1 MQKRW
6 SYLGVNYLQHTMKFI
21 ETKLK
26 GAYTTE
32 IEPSVDDRGWFS
44 RVFCM
49 REFGQINHNENFVQI
64 NHSSNTN
71 KGTVRGIHYQI
82 PPEAETKLIRC
93 IRGKIFDVIIDL
105 RENSPAFLQW
115 IGVELSAENMKMI
128 YVPEGFAHG
137 FQTLEDNSELIYH
150 HTSFYDPSA
159 ERGIRYNDKL
169 VGIKWPLDVTNISEK
184 DTSYPLL
191 DSHFKGLNL

>member
-21 ETKLK
+21 ETELK
-26 GAYTTE
+26 GAYTIE

-49 REFGQINHNENFVQI
+49 KEFGQINHNENFVQI

-82 PPEAETKLIRC
+82 PPKAETKLIRC
-93 IRGKIFDVIIDL
+93 IRGEIFDVIIDL
-105 RENSPAFLQW
+105 RENSPTFLQW

-128 YVPEGFAHG
+128 YVHEGFAHG

-159 ERGIRYNDKL
+159 ERGIKYNDKL
-169 VGIKWPLDVTNISEK
+169 VGIKWPLDITNISEK
-184 DTSYPLL
+184 DTNYPLL

>member
-6 SYLGVNYLQHTMKFI
+6 SYLGVNYLQHAMKFI
-21 ETKLK
+21 ETELK
-26 GAYTTE
+26 RAYIIE

-49 REFGQINHNENFVQI
+49 KEFGQINHNENFVQI
-64 NHSSNTN
+64 NPSFNAN
-71 KGTVRGIHYQI
+71 KGTVRGMHYQI
-82 PPEAETKLIRC
+82 PPESETKLIRC

-105 RENSPAFLQW
+105 RENSPTFLQW

-128 YVPEGFAHG
+128 YVHEGFAHG

-159 ERGIRYNDKL
+159 ERGIKYNDKL
-169 VGIKWPLDVTNISEK
+169 VGIKWPLDITNISEK